1 MSIAKNPV
9 LSGFYPDPSICR
21 VGEDYYMVNSS
32 FAYFPGIPVF
42 HSRDLAHWEQI
53 GNALDRE
60 EQLPLSGSEIS
71 RGIFAPPNRYH
82 EGTYYI
88 ITTNVDHG
96 GNFVITAQ
104 DPKGPWSVPHYL
116 GDAAEGIDPSLF
128 FDEDGK
134 CYYVGT
140 RPNPSGVRHN
150 GDWEIWIEELD
161 LHAMCLKGAGTAV
174 WKGALK
180 DCIWPEGPHLYKK
193 DGWYYLMIAEGGTGP
208 EHSISIARSRS
219 LREWFCG
226 CKRNPIFTHR
236 NLGRDYPV
244 IYAGHGD
251 LVDDADGNW
260 YVVMLA
266 SRPCEGHCSIGRET
280 FLAKV
285 EWEDGWPVINPG
297 IGHLTPSDR

>member
-71 RGIFAPPNRYH
+71 RGIFAPTIRYH

-104 DPKGPWSVPHYL
+104 DPKGPWSVPHL
-116 GDAAEGIDPSLF
+116 SLI
-128 FDEDGK
+128 
-134 CYYVGT
+134 
-140 RPNPSGVRHN
+140 H
-150 GDWEIWIEELD
+150 I
-161 LHAMCLKGAGTAV
+161 
-174 WKGALK
+174 
-180 DCIWPEGPHLYKK
+180 
-193 DGWYYLMIAEGGTGP
+193 
-208 EHSISIARSRS
+208 
-219 LREWFCG
+219 
-226 CKRNPIFTHR
+226 
-236 NLGRDYPV
+236 
-244 IYAGHGD
+244 
-251 LVDDADGNW
+251 
-260 YVVMLA
+260 
-266 SRPCEGHCSIGRET
+266 
-280 FLAKV
+280 
-285 EWEDGWPVINPG
+285 
-297 IGHLTPSDR
+297 

>member
-71 RGIFAPPNRYH
+71 RGIFAPTIRYH

-174 WKGALK
+174 WKVPECTDSDHFYYREKKLSWTTVDEVRNRTKQAVKKNRILLFHWRGGYLTKEVLK
-180 DCIWPEGPHLYKK
+180 ELLVVFDEEASVKGKQAYVSVNWPQ
-193 DGWYYLMIAEGGTGP
+193 A
-208 EHSISIARSRS
+208 
-219 LREWFCG
+219 
-226 CKRNPIFTHR
+226 
-236 NLGRDYPV
+236 V
-244 IYAGHGD
+244 IC
-251 LVDDADGNW
+251 V
-260 YVVMLA
+260 
-266 SRPCEGHCSIGRET
+266 R
-280 FLAKV
+280 F
-285 EWEDGWPVINPG
+285 EDGAGEEQVEMEDANEG
-297 IGHLTPSDR
+297 ER

>member
-71 RGIFAPPNRYH
+71 RGIFAPTIRYH

-208 EHSISIARSRS
+208 EQHQY
-219 LREWFCG
+219 REKQVV
-226 CKRNPIFTHR
+226 KRMVLWMQEKSNFHAPQSWQG
-236 NLGRDYPV
+236 LS
-244 IYAGHGD
+244 GD
-251 LVDDADGNW
+251 LCRTRRSCG
-260 YVVMLA
+260 
-266 SRPCEGHCSIGRET
+266 
-280 FLAKV
+280 
-285 EWEDGWPVINPG
+285 
-297 IGHLTPSDR
+297 

>member
-71 RGIFAPPNRYH
+71 RGIFAPTIRYH

-150 GDWEIWIEELD
+150 GDWEIWIEELGV
-161 LHAMCLKGAGTAV
+161 LL
-174 WKGALK
+174 
-180 DCIWPEGPHLYKK
+180 
-193 DGWYYLMIAEGGTGP
+193 
-208 EHSISIARSRS
+208 ISIRVTI
-219 LREWFCG
+219 L
-226 CKRNPIFTHR
+226 I
-236 NLGRDYPV
+236 
-244 IYAGHGD
+244 
-251 LVDDADGNW
+251 
-260 YVVMLA
+260 
-266 SRPCEGHCSIGRET
+266 
-280 FLAKV
+280 
-285 EWEDGWPVINPG
+285 
-297 IGHLTPSDR
+297 

>member
-71 RGIFAPPNRYH
+71 RGIFAPTIRYH

-134 CYYVGT
+134 RLYLAG
-140 RPNPSGVRHN
+140 
-150 GDWEIWIEELD
+150 
-161 LHAMCLKGAGTAV
+161 GTAPLQKRRLV
-174 WKGALK
+174 LS
-180 DCIWPEGPHLYKK
+180 DDRRRRY
-193 DGWYYLMIAEGGTGP
+193 GTGTQ
-208 EHSISIARSRS
+208 HQYRKKQVV
-219 LREWFCG
+219 
-226 CKRNPIFTHR
+226 KRMVLWMQEKSNFHAPQSWQG
-236 NLGRDYPV
+236 LS
-244 IYAGHGD
+244 GD
-251 LVDDADGNW
+251 LCRTRRSCG
-260 YVVMLA
+260 
-266 SRPCEGHCSIGRET
+266 
-280 FLAKV
+280 
-285 EWEDGWPVINPG
+285 
-297 IGHLTPSDR
+297 